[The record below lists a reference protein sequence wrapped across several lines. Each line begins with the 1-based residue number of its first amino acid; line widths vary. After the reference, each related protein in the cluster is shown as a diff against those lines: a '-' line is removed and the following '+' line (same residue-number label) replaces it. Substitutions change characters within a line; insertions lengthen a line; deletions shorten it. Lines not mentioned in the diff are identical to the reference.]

1 MLIIDENGITFFD
14 YKISYELLIL
24 IGIVYLILVGYTVYT
39 CYNTPRFMDAIKNII
54 SKMINTQK

>member
-39 CYNTPRFMDAIKNII
+39 CYNTPTFMDAIKNIL

>member
-1 MLIIDENGITFFD
+1 MLSIDETGITIFD
-14 YKISYELLIL
+14 YKLSYEIIIL
-24 IGIVYLILVGYTVYT
+24 IGIIYLILVGYTVYT